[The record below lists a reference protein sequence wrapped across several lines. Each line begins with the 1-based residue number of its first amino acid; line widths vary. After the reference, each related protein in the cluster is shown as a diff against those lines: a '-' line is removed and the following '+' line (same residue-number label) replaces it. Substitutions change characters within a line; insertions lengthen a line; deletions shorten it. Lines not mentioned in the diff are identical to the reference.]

1 MSAKNSIHP
10 ILKPLNEPQK
20 EATAHMSG
28 PLLVLAGAGSGKTK
42 LLTHR
47 IAYLIDQ
54 GIKPWNILAVTFTN
68 KAAKE
73 MRERVRKLIGSSA
86 EKVWLR
92 TFHSACVW
100 FLRKD
105 IELIGYGQNFNIYDT
120 DDQLKLLRRVLEN
133 LKLEKQTINGKQAKI
148 NTIAKRYLRVF
159 EQAKLKPRRMDDLC
173 AFIDDYEDVYPKV
186 VDVFKEYTR
195 LMRQSNALD
204 FNDII
209 NFTVHIWQDFPEACE
224 YWQNRFSYLMV
235 DEYQDTNPAQYEL
248 LRLLT
253 QKKQNIMVVGDDDQS
268 IYRFRGADVETVN
281 KFHRDYQAKIIR
293 LEQNYRSH
301 RNVIDVANAVIIN
314 NPDRMPKKMWT
325 AAPEGELIEVIR
337 PKEWDS
343 AADERWEAREICKK
357 IKQLRKDGY
366 SLSDI
371 AIIYRTNGNARA
383 FEEEVRKNG
392 FQYELIGGF
401 KFYDRKEIKDL
412 LAYLKLLLNPDDLI
426 SFERVMALETG
437 FGAKSLQNVINFSF
451 EEGVSYIIGAY
462 QWGQDGKGKARDKA
476 ITFAQNI
483 SDIRAEAE
491 ENLHP
496 TLVVNLVLEK
506 FGIKEKLQNEI
517 DICNDNLELLRSG
530 ALKQYIFEETDPVKK
545 KELKAKLKKLQH
557 AAIKYQEDL
566 DTARERLENI
576 TSFISEL
583 EEFADAI
590 NRDPTQE
597 DPHKNLTEE
606 SDGVFAIEEWLPNYL
621 DTISL
626 NAAADKEDG
635 RSHEALTLLTGHL
648 CKGLEFPVVFVTG
661 LADGNFPHSLSKTED
676 GGLEEE
682 RRLAYVAFTRAKE
695 RLILSRPNVYVKY
708 DQSRVKCTDSIFLN
722 EVPIELI
729 KGGIKKDKNKSTG
742 YLTASKGSE
751 TERQR
756 FGDSSN
762 VVVFPKSNY
771 KSLQQEGSYSTRK
784 IETIDDIEVGVE
796 VIHSRLGMGKV
807 TRVIKGSSPI
817 VDILV
822 YTMNREVRF
831 KDYKIS
837 QIEEIV
843 IR

>member
-1 MSAKNSIHP
+1 MNP
-10 ILKPLNEPQK
+10 ILEPLNEPQR
-20 EATAHMSG
+20 EATTHIEG

-47 IAYLIDQ
+47 IAYLIEQ
-54 GIKPWNILAVTFTN
+54 GVKPWNILSVTFTN

-73 MRERVRKLIGSSA
+73 MRERVRRLIGPSA

-105 IELIGYGQNFNIYDT
+105 IELIGYSQNFNIYDT
-120 DDQLKLLRRVLEN
+120 DDQLKLLRRVLE
-133 LKLEKQTINGKQAKI
+133 KLRLERQTINGKQAKL

-159 EQAKLKPRRMDDLC
+159 EQAKLKPRRMDELC
-173 AFIDDYEDVYPKV
+173 AFIDDYEDLYPKV
-186 VDVFKEYTR
+186 VEVFQEYTR

-209 NFTVHIWQDFPEACE
+209 NFTVHIWQDFPEACV
-224 YWQNRFSYLMV
+224 YWQHRFPHIMV

-281 KFHRDYQAKIIR
+281 NFHRDYQAKIVR

-301 RNVIDVANAVIIN
+301 RNVIDVANAVIMN

-325 AAPEGELIEVIR
+325 NAPQGELVEVIR
-337 PKEWDS
+337 PKEWEAS
-343 AADERWEAREICKK
+343 ADDRWEAREICKK
-357 IKQLRKDGY
+357 IKQLRRDGY
-366 SLSDI
+366 SLADM

-412 LAYLKLLLNPDDLI
+412 LAYLKLLLNPDDLV
-426 SFERVMALETG
+426 SFERAISLEAG
-437 FGAKSLQNVINFSF
+437 FGAKSLQSVINHSF
-451 EEGVSYIIGAY
+451 DNGISYIIGAY
-462 QWGQDGKGKARDKA
+462 QWGQEGRGKARAKA
-476 ITFAQNI
+476 MNFAQNI

-491 ENLHP
+491 DGLHP
-496 TLVVNLVLEK
+496 TIVVNLIVEK
-506 FGIKEKLQNEI
+506 FDIRESLQTEI
-517 DICNDNLELLRSG
+517 DNCNDNLELLRSG
-530 ALKQYIFEETDPVKK
+530 SLKQSIFAETDPVKK
-545 KELKAKLKKLQH
+545 KTLKAKLKKLQH
-557 AAIKYQEDL
+557 SAVKYQEDL
-566 DTARERLENI
+566 ETARERSENI
-576 TSFISEL
+576 SSFISEL
-583 EEFADAI
+583 EEYA
-590 NRDPTQE
+590 
-597 DPHKNLTEE
+597 KNNMENE
-606 SDGVFAIEEWLPNYL
+606 VVSIEEWLPNYL
-621 DTISL
+621 DSVSL
-626 NAAADKEDG
+626 NSAADKADG
-635 RSHEALTLLTGHL
+635 RNQEAITLLTGHL

-661 LADGNFPHSLSKTED
+661 LADGNFPHALSKTED

-708 DQSRVKCTDSIFLN
+708 DQSRQKCTDSIFLH

-729 KGGIKKDKNKSTG
+729 KGGLKKQRANSSG
-742 YLTASKGSE
+742 YLDPSKQAKAGQ
-751 TERQR
+751 QR

-762 VVVFPKSNY
+762 VMIFPKSNY
-771 KSLQQEGSYSTRK
+771 KSLQQEDSYSTRK
-784 IETIDDIEVGVE
+784 IETIDDIEVGIE
-796 VIHSRLGMGKV
+796 VIHSSLGMGKV
-807 TRVIKGSSPI
+807 TRVIKGATPI

>member
-1 MSAKNSIHP
+1 MNP
-10 ILKPLNEPQK
+10 ILKPLNDPQR
-20 EATAHMSG
+20 EATTHVDG

-47 IAYLIDQ
+47 IAYLIEQDVR
-54 GIKPWNILAVTFTN
+54 PWNILSVTFTN

-73 MRERVRKLIGSSA
+73 MRERVKKLIGPSA

-120 DDQLKLLRRVLEN
+120 DDQLKLLRRVLEK
-133 LKLEKQTINGKQAKI
+133 LRLEKQTINGKQAKI

-159 EQAKLKPRRMDDLC
+159 EQAKLKPRRMDELC
-173 AFIDDYEDVYPKV
+173 AFIDDYEEVYPKV
-186 VDVFKEYTR
+186 VEVFTEYTR
-195 LMRQSNALD
+195 LMRKSNALD

-209 NFTVHIWQDFPEACE
+209 NFTVHIWQDFPDACE
-224 YWQNRFSYLMV
+224 YWQKRFPYIMV

-268 IYRFRGADVETVN
+268 IYRFRGADVENVN
-281 KFHRDYQAKIIR
+281 NFHRDYQAKIVR

-301 RNVIDVANAVIIN
+301 RNVIDVANAVIVN
-314 NPDRMPKKMWT
+314 NPERMPKKMWT
-325 AAPEGELIEVIR
+325 NAPQGELIDVIR
-337 PKEWDS
+337 PKEWEVS
-343 AADERWEAREICKK
+343 ADERWEAREVCKK
-357 IKQLRKDGY
+357 IKLLRKEGY
-366 SLSDI
+366 SLSDM

-383 FEEEVRKNG
+383 FEEAVRKNG

-412 LAYLKLLLNPDDLI
+412 LSYLKLLLNPDDLI
-426 SFERVMALETG
+426 SFERAIALEPG
-437 FGAKSLQNVINFSF
+437 FGAKSLQNVVNHSF

-462 QWGQDGKGKARDKA
+462 QWGQEGKGKARARA
-476 ITFAQNI
+476 ISFAQNI
-483 SDIRAEAE
+483 SDIRAESE
-491 ENLHP
+491 EGLHP
-496 TLVVNLVLEK
+496 TEVANLIIEK
-506 FGIKEKLQNEI
+506 FGIIERLQAEI
-517 DICNDNLELLRSG
+517 DSCNDQLELLRSG
-530 ALKQYIFEETDPVKK
+530 SLKKSIFEEMDPMRKRA
-545 KELKAKLKKLQH
+545 LKDKLKKLQQS
-557 AAIKYQEDL
+557 AIKYQEDL
-566 DTARERLENI
+566 EIARERLENI
-576 TSFISEL
+576 TSFVSEL
-583 EEFADAI
+583 EEYANQNI
-590 NRDPTQE
+590 QQE
-597 DPHKNLTEE
+597 HSP
-606 SDGVFAIEEWLPNYL
+606 IEEWLPSYL
-621 DTISL
+621 DSISL
-626 NAAADKEDG
+626 NSSADKDDG
-635 RSHEALTLLTGHL
+635 RTQEAITLLTGHL

-708 DQSRVKCTDSIFLN
+708 DQSRQKCTDSIFLQ
-722 EVPIELI
+722 EVPVELI
-729 KGGIKKDKNKSTG
+729 KGGLKKDRGSSSG
-742 YLTASKGSE
+742 YLQSSQQSRASG
-751 TERQR
+751 QP

-762 VVVFPKSNY
+762 VVVFPKANY
-771 KSLQQEGSYSTRK
+771 KSLQKEGSYSTRK
-784 IETIDDIEVGVE
+784 IETLDDIEVGIE

-807 TRVIKGSSPI
+807 TRVIKGGSPI

-822 YTMNREVRF
+822 YTMNREVRL